1 MPSLLSPSLCFRVTR
16 ACNARCGFCLAP
28 PDGVHPS
35 GEVLAHR
42 IDWLRARGVRS
53 FDFCGGEPT
62 LHPALPELLRHLH
75 AGGGR
80 GQVTTNG
87 ITLSE
92 PLLQA
97 LKATGS
103 TVKVSLHGDRA
114 HHDAMVGRE
123 AFEAT
128 TDTVRRL
135 VAAGVPTALQTTV
148 VAGGA
153 WVVDWVADFCLQHGI
168 PRLNILPFI
177 PRGSGRD
184 RREDYGFAAGER
196 RGLRD
201 AVKAT
206 RRALQGRLDLRW
218 LDFNLR
224 PVPVVEPDGRVV
236 WEGASEAVDR
246 VICRIEEVV
255 SPTP

>member
-1 MPSLLSPSLCFRVTR
+1 MPPLLPPSLCFRVTR

-35 GEVLAHR
+35 GEVLRHR
-42 IDWLRARGVRS
+42 LDWLRARGVRS

-87 ITLSE
+87 LALSDA
-92 PLLQA
+92 LLQA
-97 LKATGS
+97 LKATGG

-114 HHDAMVGRE
+114 HHDALVGCE

-128 TDTVRRL
+128 TATVRRL
-135 VAAGVPTALQTTV
+135 VEAGVPTALQTTV
-148 VAGGA
+148 VAGGGEA
-153 WVVDWVADFCLQHGI
+153 VGWVVAFCLQHHVR
-168 PRLNILPFI
+168 RLNLLPFI
-177 PRGSGRD
+177 PRGRGRD
-184 RREDYGFAAGER
+184 RREDYGLEPFA
-196 RGLRD
+196 
-201 AVKAT
+201 
-206 RRALQGRLDLRW
+206 RRALRDEVKALRRAHLGHLDLRW
-218 LDFNLR
+218 LDFSLR

-236 WEGASEAVDR
+236 WEGATERVDR
-246 VICRIEEVV
+246 EICRIEEMI
-255 SPTP
+255 PTHL